1 MSHVGFNKIPH
12 FKKTDIFHCCL
23 SGLTLTVHWIS
34 FCLPTASHCAL
45 VTASLS
51 TAGSLLTL
59 DWAQPAGPAPPVSAR
74 CSPHYAE
81 YKHQSVWR
89 GEKTGEKIQH
99 PSVHPLGP
107 SDPIMTMYLNYK
119 LCPMCRFNVDIGKIL
134 GLQTLTELLAHA
146 QAGPGTSS

>member
-1 MSHVGFNKIPH
+1 MYVSIKSRILKRRTLFTAVCLAWLSLCTGFPSA
-12 FKKTDIFHCCL
+12 FPAL
-23 SGLTLTVHWIS
+23 PTVHWS
-34 FCLPTASHCAL
+34 L